1 MSSLQVN
8 ASTFTLST
16 GLGGQGFT
24 GNVYFTS
31 NTNVDNVYVTIVY
44 NLSLTGGD
52 IFTTYG
58 YNLFGKVL
66 SSNAT
71 ELSYAVTPISATNN
85 GPGGGV
91 GTGSLLLSPSG
102 LNNTGNRSYIGQPLY
117 ILFYSSQQLNVIS
130 GGGFTYSLPY
140 QFLFPGGGSLNTYG
154 GIQNIL
160 SYTIQPCSAPTSLSA
175 TSYQNGYVPLTWTA
189 PNSDGGSPINSYVIR
204 YSSSSSSGPWSSLYY
219 ISVTTS
225 FSFGGLTNGT
235 TYWFQVAAVNGFCGS
250 GAPDSGPFITSN
262 SATPATTPDQVT
274 GVTTTS
280 GPNVGNISVSW
291 TTPGNGGLAIS
302 SYILQYRISGT
313 GSWTTITGIS
323 SVATNYVITGL
334 ANSTTY
340 DIRVAAV
347 NIVGTGAYSNIVTE
361 TTFTT
366 PNQVTGVTTTSGPNV
381 GNISVTWTAPG
392 NGGLAIS
399 SYTLQYRISGP
410 GSFTT
415 ITGIGTTN
423 TIVTGLANS
432 TTYDIRVAAV
442 NIAGTGAYSNIVIG
456 LTFTTPNSP
465 TNLTGTAGN
474 AQVSL
479 TWTAPTNN
487 GGTPITGYL
496 VEYNSTDPSG
506 PWTPVNTGST
516 ATTYTLTGLTNGT
529 LYYVRVSGVNIVG
542 TGTPS
547 NVISLTPSTI
557 PGPAIIISS
566 ASCDNQQVL
575 VTWAPPTNT
584 GGAPILSY
592 NLQYSNTGLAGSW
605 LPTPTPYSVAA
616 PTTSYTFTG
625 LTNGTLYYFQVAAV
639 NTIGVG
645 PYSAQTPNSNATPSI
660 TPQPPIPITT
670 TAITSSSIAVSWTTP
685 TGLANTGGNPIT
697 GYIVYWSQISSTGSV
712 IPPVYSYNTTT
723 SGTPLATTYT
733 ITHLTH
739 ATLYEIQISS
749 INCSG
754 VGPLSSLPNSLYSL
768 YSLYITTASIPPS
781 APTNVVITGC
791 NTGYTN
797 SVRLTWTAP
806 ANDGGSPI
814 INYVIYYR
822 TTPPPN
828 STWYTHNTNSAST
841 TAIVTLPLSSTS
853 YDFKVAAQNIADVS
867 IFSSPIVSSSS
878 YNPPTAPANLVAT
891 TDANGFVIL
900 TWTAST
906 QDLPQTISY
915 YVIEYKLCEFGGW
928 ITYPTTIPSPTTS
941 ATINNLNIANNLTY
955 LYRVYAVNSCGAR
968 SPLSNTAS
976 ATSYNN
982 NAPTRLWSRF
992 DINCSGDITSVDS
1005 LTRNMLRKGQILQ
1018 YPAVGSLQY
1027 SRATLWSMAAKNQL
1041 SRQKAWASQS
1051 QEYTYPNITNINN
1064 EPGVGLR
1071 QTATSLVCWT
1081 PPPAVIC
1088 NTSGA
1093 SGVPG
1098 NSTTLC
1104 ISKNAPFNNYRHP
1117 NTYSS
1122 GGTKFP
1128 VFFSK

>member
-16 GLGGQGFT
+16 GLGGQSFT

-140 QFLFPGGGSLNTYG
+140 QFLFPLGGSLNTYG

-204 YSSSSSSGPWSSLYY
+204 YSSSSSSGPWSGLYY

-225 FSFGGLTNGT
+225 HSFGGLTNGT

-280 GPNVGNISVSW
+280 GPNAGNISVTW

-302 SYILQYRISGT
+302 SYTLQYRISGS
-313 GSWTTITGIS
+313 GSFTTITGIS

-340 DIRVAAV
+340 DIQIAAV
-347 NIVGTGAYSNIVTE
+347 NIV
-361 TTFTT
+361 
-366 PNQVTGVTTTSGPNV
+366 
-381 GNISVTWTAPG
+381 
-392 NGGLAIS
+392 
-399 SYTLQYRISGP
+399 
-410 GSFTT
+410 
-415 ITGIGTTN
+415 
-423 TIVTGLANS
+423 
-432 TTYDIRVAAV
+432 
-442 NIAGTGAYSNIVIG
+442 GTGAYSNIVIG

-474 AQVSL
+474 TQATL

-487 GGTPITGYL
+487 GGTPITGYF
-496 VEYNSTDPSG
+496 VEYSTNPSG
-506 PWTPVNTGST
+506 PWTPINTGST
-516 ATTYTLTGLTNGT
+516 ATTYIVTGLTNGT
-529 LYYVRVSGVNIVG
+529 LYYFRVSGVNNVG

-547 NVISLTPSTI
+547 NVISLMPSTI

-592 NLQYSNTGLAGSW
+592 NLQYSTSSTGPW

-625 LTNGTLYYFQVAAV
+625 LTNGTLYYFRVAAV
-639 NTIGVG
+639 NTIGAG
-645 PYSAQTPNSNATPSI
+645 PYSTQTANSNATPSI

-685 TGLANTGGNPIT
+685 TRLANTGGNPIT
-697 GYIVYWSQISSTGSV
+697 GYLIYWSDISN
-712 IPPVYSYNTTT
+712 VYSYNTTT

-733 ITHLTH
+733 ITGLTH

-749 INCSG
+749 ISCSG
-754 VGPLSSLPNSLYSL
+754 VGPISSPA
-768 YSLYITTASIPPS
+768 LYITTASIPPS
-781 APTNVVITGC
+781 APINVATSGC
-791 NTGYTN
+791 NTGHTN
-797 SVRLTWTAP
+797 SVILTWTAP

-814 INYVIYYR
+814 TNYIVYYR
-822 TTPPPN
+822 TTSPPN
-828 STWYTHNTNSAST
+828 STWYTYNTNSAST
-841 TAIVTLPLSSTS
+841 TAIVTPLLPSTS
-853 YDFKVAAQNIADVS
+853 YDFKVAAQNAAGAG

-878 YNPPTAPANLVAT
+878 YNPPTAPTNLVAT
-891 TDANGFVIL
+891 TDANGFVVL

-906 QDLPQTISY
+906 QEAPQTISY

-941 ATINNLNIANNLTY
+941 ATINNLNIANNITY

-992 DINCSGDITSVDS
+992 DINCSGDIASVDN
-1005 LTRNMLRKGQILQ
+1005 LNQNMLRKAQILQ

-1041 SRQKAWASQS
+1041 TRKKAWASQS

-1064 EPGVGLR
+1064 EPGVGLK
-1071 QTATSLVCWT
+1071 QTGTSLVTWT
-1081 PPPAVIC
+1081 PLPSVIC
-1088 NTSGA
+1088 NSSGS

-1098 NSTTLC
+1098 NLTTLC
-1104 ISKNAPFNNYRHP
+1104 FSKNAPFNNYRRP

>member
-8 ASTFTLST
+8 PSAFSLST
-16 GLGGQGFT
+16 GLISGFDGG
-24 GNVYFTS
+24 VYFTN

-44 NLSLTGGD
+44 NLGLTGGALPGA
-52 IFTTYG
+52 TYG

-66 SSNAT
+66 SSNGT
-71 ELSYAVTPISATNN
+71 ELSYAVTPISANN
-85 GPGGGV
+85 DFGGV

-117 ILFYSSQQLNVIS
+117 ILFYSSQQLNIIS
-130 GGGFTYSLPY
+130 GIGAPYYYLPLD
-140 QFLFPGGGSLNTYG
+140 FLFPNGSSLNTYG
-154 GIQNIL
+154 GIQNII
-160 SYTIQPCSAPTSLSA
+160 SYTIQPCSAPASLNA

-250 GAPDSGPFITSN
+250 GAPESGPFITSN

-340 DIRVAAV
+340 DIQIAAV
-347 NIVGTGAYSNIVTE
+347 NIV
-361 TTFTT
+361 
-366 PNQVTGVTTTSGPNV
+366 
-381 GNISVTWTAPG
+381 
-392 NGGLAIS
+392 
-399 SYTLQYRISGP
+399 
-410 GSFTT
+410 
-415 ITGIGTTN
+415 
-423 TIVTGLANS
+423 
-432 TTYDIRVAAV
+432 
-442 NIAGTGAYSNIVIG
+442 GTGAYSNIVIG

-465 TNLTGTAGN
+465 TNLTG
-474 AQVSL
+474 VSSNGQAAL

-496 VEYNSTDPSG
+496 VEYNSTNPSG

-639 NTIGVG
+639 NTIGTG

-712 IPPVYSYNTTT
+712 IPPVNSYNTTT

-739 ATLYEIQISS
+739 AALYEIQISS

-791 NTGYTN
+791 KTGYTN
-797 SVRLTWTAP
+797 SVILTWTAP

-822 TTPPPN
+822 TTSPPN

-853 YDFKVAAQNIADVS
+853 YDFKVAAQNIAGVS

-878 YNPPTAPANLVAT
+878 YTPPTAPTNLVAT
-891 TDANGFVIL
+891 TDANGFVVL
-900 TWTAST
+900 TWIASI
-906 QDLPQTISY
+906 QDAPQTISY

-928 ITYPTTIPSPTTS
+928 ITYPTTISSPTTS
-941 ATINNLNIANNLTY
+941 ETINDPNIANNITY

-992 DINCSGDITSVDS
+992 DINCSGDITSLDN
-1005 LTRNMLRKGQILQ
+1005 LNQNMLRKAQVLQ
-1018 YPAVGSLQY
+1018 YPVVGSLQY

-1041 SRQKAWASQS
+1041 TRQKAWASQS

-1088 NTSGA
+1088 NTSGS

-1104 ISKNAPFNNYRHP
+1104 FSKNAPFNNYRRP

>member
-1 MSSLQVN
+1 MANIPPDTNPVSPQMPYNSNTYNDGTNTAYVNVNIINGSPSTANTN
-8 ASTFTLST
+8 ASTINIGSFSQVDPFVP
-16 GLGGQGFT
+16 G
-24 GNVYFTS
+24 TS
-31 NTNVDNVYVTIVY
+31 
-44 NLSLTGGD
+44 SL
-52 IFTTYG
+52 G
-58 YNLFGKVL
+58 YNSVIFIYNTTTQVTGTYQNYNPGSHTTTITP
-66 SSNAT
+66 SS
-71 ELSYAVTPISATNN
+71 LISGGATNAN
-85 GPGGGV
+85 I
-91 GTGSLLLSPSG
+91 GT
-102 LNNTGNRSYIGQPLY
+102 QLY
-117 ILFYSSQQLNVIS
+117 ILFYSALTYRNSS
-130 GGGFTYSLPY
+130 GSVLSLPPS
-140 QFLFPGGGSLNTYG
+140 FNSSVGSPANPGGLQSGY
-154 GIQNIL
+154 II
-160 SYTIQPCSAPTSLSA
+160 IVQPCSAPTFLNV
-175 TSYQNGYVPLTWTA
+175 TSYQNGQVPLSWGA
-189 PNSDGGSPINSYVIR
+189 PFDNGGSAISSYFVR
-204 YSSSSSSGPWSSLYY
+204 YNTTGVAPWNQFNVGL
-219 ISVTTS
+219 VTSYTIT
-225 FSFGGLTNGT
+225 GLTNGT
-235 TYWFQVAAVNGFCGS
+235 TYWFQVAAVNGYCNS
-250 GAPDSGPFITSN
+250 GGPSSGLFTTS
-262 SATPATTPDQVT
+262 STAIPGTTPDQVT

-280 GPNVGNISVSW
+280 GPN
-291 TTPGNGGLAIS
+291 A
-302 SYILQYRISGT
+302 
-313 GSWTTITGIS
+313 
-323 SVATNYVITGL
+323 
-334 ANSTTY
+334 
-340 DIRVAAV
+340 
-347 NIVGTGAYSNIVTE
+347 
-361 TTFTT
+361 
-366 PNQVTGVTTTSGPNV
+366 

-399 SYTLQYRISGP
+399 SYTLQYRISGS

-516 ATTYTLTGLTNGT
+516 ATTYTLMGLTNGT

-547 NVISLTPSTI
+547 NVISLMPSTI

-592 NLQYSNTGLAGSW
+592 NLQYSTTGLAGSW
-605 LPTPTPYSVAA
+605 LPTPMPYSVAA

-639 NTIGVG
+639 NTIGAG
-645 PYSAQTPNSNATPSI
+645 PYSAQTTNSNATPSV

-712 IPPVYSYNTTT
+712 ISPVYSYNTTT

-733 ITHLTH
+733 ITGLTH
-739 ATLYEIQISS
+739 ATLYAIQISS
-749 INCSG
+749 ISCSG
-754 VGPLSSLPNSLYSL
+754 VGPISSPT
-768 YSLYITTASIPPS
+768 LYITTASIPPS

-853 YDFKVAAQNIADVS
+853 YDFKVAAQNIAGVS

-891 TDANGFVIL
+891 TDANGFVVL

-906 QDLPQTISY
+906 QEPPQTISY

-941 ATINNLNIANNLTY
+941 ETINNLNIANNLTY

-1005 LTRNMLRKGQILQ
+1005 LTRNMLRKAQILQ

-1071 QTATSLVCWT
+1071 QTPTSLVCWT